1 MRGGQRRRKRRL
13 ARPLAAVTAGTL
25 GMWLMTVVLPA
36 EAATWSPT
44 YNVSASGWMGQDS
57 PTVSVDRQADALLV
71 WAACDLNSMYCLH
84 QVQFR
89 IKPAIG
95 SMGPIRTLS
104 PLGTSSA
111 WPQAASDDD
120 GDSAVVWEQDSRVV
134 GRRISASGGVGPLL
148 PLSTTTALNPAVAVE
163 PTGRAL
169 AVWTE
174 IRGGSY
180 YTVARYIGKDSSL
193 GTVFTVGNGS
203 GEHPQVAIDRYST
216 AVVVWTE
223 GYARVVAKRIRPGYQ
238 SPLAVIAPAASG
250 VGYGMPSVGV
260 DRDGDVAVSFRR
272 VRSGELP
279 HVWARLWFRTG
290 TFGPLLAISPSTDN
304 VTFYSALAMDLEG
317 DSMVVWSRRTS
328 STQTDVFGRRIY
340 RTGALGAITR
350 LGVGDRPSV
359 ALDDDGHGVAVWHS
373 PGPPYQATKVYA
385 RTVAPTG
392 VFSATT
398 DLLSSDGRVV
408 RADSSPGGSLTVT
421 WQQRSY
427 PYQIPARSGR

>member
-1 MRGGQRRRKRRL
+1 MRGGNSRRKRLL
-13 ARPLAAVTAGTL
+13 ARAVAATVTGAL
-25 GMWLMTVVLPA
+25 GIWLVSVVVPA
-36 EAATWSPT
+36 EAATWSST
-44 YNVSASGWMGQDS
+44 YNVSATGWMGQDS
-57 PTVSVDRQADALLV
+57 PTVAVDRQGDALLV
-71 WAACDLNSMYCLH
+71 WAACDLNSTYCFH
-84 QVQFR
+84 QVQAR
-89 IKPAIG
+89 IKPAAG
-95 SMGPIRTLS
+95 SMGPIKTLS

-111 WPQAASDDD
+111 WPQVASDDD

-134 GRRISASGGVGPLL
+134 GRRISATGVVGPLRT
-148 PLSTTTALNPAVAVE
+148 LSSTTALNPSVVVE

-180 YTVARYIGKDSSL
+180 YTVARYFGNDSYV
-193 GTVFTVGNGS
+193 GTLFTVGNGS
-203 GEHPQVAIDRYST
+203 GEHPAAGIDRTGT

-238 SPLAVIAPAASG
+238 SPLTAIAPAASG

-260 DRDGDVAVSFRR
+260 DRDGDAAISFRR
-272 VRSGELP
+272 TRSGEMP
-279 HVWARLWFRTG
+279 HVWARLWSRTS
-290 TFGPLLAISPSTDN
+290 TLGPVLGISPSTDN

-340 RTGALGAITR
+340 RTGAVGAITR

-359 ALDDDGHGVAVWHS
+359 TLDDDGNGLAVWQS
-373 PGPPYQATKVYA
+373 PGPPYEATKVYA
-385 RTVAPTG
+385 RTVSPTG
-392 VFSATT
+392 VFGTT

-408 RADSSPGGSLTVT
+408 RADSNPWGRFTVT

-427 PYQIPARSGR
+427 PYQIRARVGQ